1 MTLKVKIK
9 NKSSRD
15 IPAEL
20 VDALPFKTVDE
31 VNRIA
36 EEYNLRITEL
46 SNGYE
51 NGELVEQEL
60 TFGDSY
66 AKEN

>member
-1 MTLKVKIK
+1 MTMKVKIK
-9 NKSSRD
+9 NKSSRE
-15 IPAEL
+15 IPQEL
-20 VDALPFKTVDE
+20 VDAIPFKSFDE

>member
-1 MTLKVKIK
+1 MTMKVKIK
-9 NKSSRD
+9 NKSSRE
-15 IPAEL
+15 IPQEL
-20 VDALPFKTVDE
+20 VDAIPFKSFDE

-36 EEYNLRITEL
+36 DEYNLRVTEL

-51 NGELVEQEL
+51 NAKLVEQEI

>member
-1 MTLKVKIK
+1 MTMKVKIK
-9 NKSSRD
+9 NKSSRE
-15 IPAEL
+15 IPQEL
-20 VDALPFKTVDE
+20 VDAVPFKSFDE

-36 EEYNLRITEL
+36 DEYNLRITEL

-51 NGELVEQEL
+51 NGKLVEQEL